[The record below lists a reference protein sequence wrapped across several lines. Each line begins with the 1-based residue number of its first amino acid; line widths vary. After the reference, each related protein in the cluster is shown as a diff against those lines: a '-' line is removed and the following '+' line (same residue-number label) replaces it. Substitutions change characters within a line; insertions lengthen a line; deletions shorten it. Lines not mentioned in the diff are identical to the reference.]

1 MKQKFSILKKH
12 INVSHET
19 LEKLV
24 IYFELLSF
32 WQKKMN
38 LVSNNS
44 LQDAE
49 VRHFIDSAQLYV
61 FCKNLNGNIIDF
73 GSGAG
78 FPGAVLSILGASK
91 IFLIESNK
99 KKCNFLATL
108 RKETNCN
115 FKIVNSRI
123 EKLEFLNPSLIV
135 SRALTSTKKLLLFS
149 INHMLKSK
157 NIKSNKEALKNLPNL
172 LFLKGKTFQ
181 NELNNIPEYLNIKFE
196 IFPSITSAESRI
208 LLYNKDIYDIN
219 SD

>member
-1 MKQKFSILKKH
+1 MKEKFSILKKH

-24 IYFELLSF
+24 IYLDLLTF

-38 LVSNNS
+38 LVSDIS

-49 VRHFIDSAQLYV
+49 IRHFLDSAQLYS
-61 FCKNLNGNIIDF
+61 FCKSLNGNIIDF

-99 KKCNFLATL
+99 KKCNFLTTL

-135 SRALTSTKKLLLFS
+135 SRALTSTKNLLLFS

-181 NELNNIPEYLNIKFE
+181 DELNNIPEYLNIKFKT
-196 IFPSITSAESRI
+196 FPSITSAESRI
-208 LLYNKDIYDIN
+208 LLYSKDIYDIN

>member
-44 LQDAE
+44 LEDAE

-78 FPGAVLSILGASK
+78 FPGAVLSILGAPK
-91 IFLIESNK
+91 LFLIESNK

-108 RKETNCN
+108 KKETNCN

-196 IFPSITSAESRI
+196 TFPSITSAESRI

>member
-1 MKQKFSILKKH
+1 MKHKFDIFKKYVD
-12 INVSHET
+12 VSCET

-24 IYFELLSF
+24 IYFELLCL

-49 VRHFIDSAQLYV
+49 IRHFLDSAQLYV
-61 FCKNLNGNIIDF
+61 FCKNLNGNLVDF

-91 IFLIESNK
+91 TFLIESNK
-99 KKCNFLATL
+99 KKCNFLTTL
-108 RKETNCN
+108 KKETNSN
-115 FKIVNSRI
+115 FNIINSRI
-123 EKLEFLNPSLIV
+123 ENLEFLDPSLIV
-135 SRALTSTKKLLLFS
+135 SRALTSTKNLLMIS

-157 NIKSNKEALKNLPNL
+157 KIKSREEAARNIPNL

-181 NELNNIPEYLNIKFE
+181 NELNDIPKHLNIKFKE
-196 IFPSITSAESRI
+196 FRSITSAESRV
-208 LLYNKDIYDIN
+208 LLYNKNNI
-219 SD
+219 